1 MRLEVRRNFPW
12 EGSTMVV
19 NVTNTMKGLFFVLLT
34 PYIATIC
41 FVDIH
46 CFVDFFF
53 SRKFSSPS
61 CLSFISLIDHTAIFL
76 PFLWTTK
83 KSSLEKDYWMCF
95 HFNALRIFFILVCD
109 CFDVKRFWRGKE
121 KDEKIDS
128 CNKSEWTRDMTI
140 IFYSS
145 IK

>member
-1 MRLEVRRNFPW
+1 MGRINDGSECHKYNERLIFCSSHAIYCNHLFCWHTLLCGFFFLSKIFPPLAVYLSFRL
-12 EGSTMVV
+12 STIQQFFF
-19 NVTNTMKGLFFVLLT
+19 LFFEQQ
-34 PYIATIC
+34 
-41 FVDIH
+41 
-46 CFVDFFF
+46 
-53 SRKFSSPS
+53 
-61 CLSFISLIDHTAIFL
+61 
-76 PFLWTTK
+76 K